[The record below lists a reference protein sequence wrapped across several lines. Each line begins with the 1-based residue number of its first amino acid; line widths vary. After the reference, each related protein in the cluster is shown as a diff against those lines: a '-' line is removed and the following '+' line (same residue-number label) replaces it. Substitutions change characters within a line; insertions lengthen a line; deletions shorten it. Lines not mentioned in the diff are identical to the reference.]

1 MKLLI
6 SLLLLVTA
14 VLTLA
19 AERRTVVVVRE
30 LPPPAAAPVPTAADG
45 ERWSGF
51 DAGPGPLPR
60 GCSYETLAEV
70 AVSDSAAAE
79 AVAPFPAEVMAWP
92 IWYCWK
98 RVMSPITPMLVRVS
112 SACSTSS
119 GSEMLTMLRI
129 GMSRPYSSST
139 RSATAARSFSD
150 IAW

>member
-60 GCSYETLAEV
+60 GCAYETLAEV

-79 AVAPFPAEVMAWP
+79 AVAPFPAEVMAWLQQECRRRGADVVTCILGFP
-92 IWYCWK
+92 DDAAGFRGQGK
-98 RVMSPITPMLVRVS
+98 LLRFAPPEERPARGKPSPVPPR
-112 SACSTSS
+112 
-119 GSEMLTMLRI
+119 
-129 GMSRPYSSST
+129 RP
-139 RSATAARSFSD
+139 
-150 IAW
+150 